1 MSSLTNYV
9 LYLLIICKFFHK
21 KAVSHSIVGQF
32 EQSIK
37 VGYNIV
43 MLIDGLI
50 ILGVITFVLGLIA
63 GIVLLMIGFKGAR
76 KLALIKAGWI
86 IIGVLGILT
95 TLAFIYLFM
104 TSGLAIILLI
114 FGLPLLIII
123 GQIVTL
129 VLGIGNLT
137 NGSKKLGIVFLVIH
151 LAVATTVIVL
161 LVMFMTGL
169 IPIRLM

>member
-1 MSSLTNYV
+1 MSR
-9 LYLLIICKFFHK
+9 
-21 KAVSHSIVGQF
+21 SIVSQF

-43 MLIDGLI
+43 MLIDALI
-50 ILGVITFVLGLIA
+50 ILGIITLVLGLIA
-63 GIVLLMIGFKGAR
+63 GIVLLMIGFNGAR
-76 KLALIKAGWI
+76 KLALIKVGWI
-86 IIGVLGILT
+86 IIGVLSIII
-95 TLAFIYLFM
+95 TLAFVYLFI
-104 TSGLAIILLI
+104 TSGLAIMILI
-114 FGLPLLIII
+114 FGLPLLIIV

-129 VLGIGNLT
+129 SLGIGNLT